1 MKKVL
6 HIVIVALLTAQST
19 WAAGALFLWRFYGYV
34 GLGLSGWLFAESI
47 EARGDADKAYE
58 RYENATTSVNSQTF
72 FDESRRFDTRKL
84 VTGAMGLG
92 AWYPSWLSSLSSGAG
107 ERGKGE
113 GKMGKGE

>member
-58 RYENATTSVNSQTF
+58 RYENATTNVNSQAF

-84 VTGAMGLG
+84 VTGAMELG
-92 AWYPSWLSSLSSGAG
+92 ALWWSIKYCVGSRSARNYRCW
-107 ERGKGE
+107 R
-113 GKMGKGE
+113 